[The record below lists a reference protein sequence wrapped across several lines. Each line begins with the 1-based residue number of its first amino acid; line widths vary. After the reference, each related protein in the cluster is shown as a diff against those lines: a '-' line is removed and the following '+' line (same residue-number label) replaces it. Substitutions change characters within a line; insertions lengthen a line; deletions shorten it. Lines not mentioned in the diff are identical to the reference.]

1 MELFDV
7 ASEANDLRAQA
18 LYDCCHFDA
27 LLEFGMYNNDVLIE
41 LSVMLCIAGIDWQS
55 ENTTV
60 TKAEAC
66 CTDRDVYYFDEE
78 ERFFLVSCLA
88 LWYVAVAKMA
98 ARWFVWCSALSIS
111 AGTPG
116 RETTLL
122 LKSIPQLQEVWLTH

>member
-1 MELFDV
+1 MAGDLLKELFDV

-27 LLEFGMYNNDVLIE
+27 LLEFGTKDNRHECMLK
-41 LSVMLCIAGIDWQS
+41 LSVISLAGIDWQS

-60 TKAEAC
+60 TKAETC

-88 LWYVAVAKMA
+88 LWYVQ
-98 ARWFVWCSALSIS
+98 C
-111 AGTPG
+111 
-116 RETTLL
+116 
-122 LKSIPQLQEVWLTH
+122 QL